1 MTVIVNSRSPL
12 ISLAIS
18 ENWLGHLE
26 FPEFPSQRKQGIAGE
41 VSSGNFAQA
50 VTERQEGVE
59 RNQALL
65 IQNRSDSV
73 GDQLMHTLGI
83 RSRLGRTGQQIDE
96 CFLKNRIRF
105 AACREQQFLQGG
117 AAGVEKLC

>member
-18 ENWLGHLE
+18 ENCLGHLE
-26 FPEFPSQRKQGIAGE
+26 FPEFRRQRKQGIAGE

-50 VTERQEGVE
+50 VTEGQEGVE

-96 CFLKNRIRF
+96 CVLKNWIRF
-105 AACREQQFLQGG
+105 AAGREQQLLQGG
-117 AAGVEKLC
+117 TAGVEKLR

>member
-1 MTVIVNSRSPL
+1 MTVIVNSRGPL

-26 FPEFPSQRKQGIAGE
+26 FPEFPSQRKQSIAGE
-41 VSSGNFAQA
+41 VSSGNLAQP
-50 VTERQEGVE
+50 VTEGQEGVE

-73 GDQLMHTLGI
+73 GDQVMHTLGV
-83 RSRLGRTGQQIDE
+83 RSRLGRTRKDRKSTRLNSSHQI
-96 CFLKNRIRF
+96 ISY
-105 AACREQQFLQGG
+105 A
-117 AAGVEKLC
+117 